1 MNLVKVPKL
10 SDIYFFCSQL
20 INKGE
25 PSEQDLQLVQA
36 NILDVR
42 RLGAFLEHSWPID
55 KRTCELEILPSKAA
69 YLTYHLF
76 EGNFFSQR
84 KFLFSLWCGISMM
97 KFNDIVADKK
107 ILDKNIK
114 NIMSLYSREKGPTFC
129 MDLLK
134 EFFLKSFPKKDPFKS
149 FGKTGQFFPRLI

>member
-1 MNLVKVPKL
+1 MNLVKIPKL

-76 EGNFFSQR
+76 EGNFFFFHHRFIKIETATADWNHFIESFHGHTQAPH
-84 KFLFSLWCGISMM
+84 IS
-97 KFNDIVADKK
+97 KWAIIF
-107 ILDKNIK
+107 
-114 NIMSLYSREKGPTFC
+114 
-129 MDLLK
+129 
-134 EFFLKSFPKKDPFKS
+134 
-149 FGKTGQFFPRLI
+149 